1 MPGQTLTLLGKARWA
16 IFHAIVGSVGSAM
29 SSLSLTV
36 AGRRQN
42 RCSGRFA
49 GMASVHVARLAGA
62 YR

>member
-1 MPGQTLTLLGKARWA
+1 LGKARWA

-29 SSLSLTV
+29 SSLPLTV
-36 AGRRQN
+36 EGRKQN

-49 GMASVHVARLAGA
+49 VMASVHVARLAGA

>member
-49 GMASVHVARLAGA
+49 VMASVHVARLAGA